1 MRIHRLAPLVAQRI
15 AAGEVIERPASVV
28 RELVDNALDA
38 NASSITVSVEEG
50 GVRRLT
56 VIDDGSGIA
65 KEDLPL
71 LCESHATSKVR
82 ELDDLYT
89 ITSMGFR
96 GEALYSIAAVAAIT
110 IQSSYQGQD
119 AYQITVDNGI
129 RGEVLP
135 GGPDKGTVVIVEDL
149 FGQLPARRQFL
160 KRTPTEATMARQ
172 VLLQKAIAFPDRSFR
187 FYQDGKLRI
196 DLPQASA
203 KKRVIDVLQINQP
216 VSDMQMLE
224 LSSEHERFSLYAVT
238 STAELFRSDRSQ
250 IRIYIN
256 NRPVDEYAFVQA
268 ITYGY
273 GDRLPGGSFPYTY
286 LFIQIDPTLV
296 DFNIHPTKRE
306 VKVRNQAEVHHQ
318 IVQLIRANLPHEI
331 PSAPIAS
338 ITDEE
343 QGEFFTQAQRPRS
356 KSTAATYPPSE
367 KREID
372 PGWFDR
378 ARELLQ
384 KESAESKEA
393 TVEEAPYIAAAD
405 TSEPS
410 FTYIGQAFNLFL
422 IVERGED
429 LYLVDQHAAHE
440 RLIYDEVRAKNPS
453 QPLLVPLEFEVTSDV
468 DQYLEQHLDV
478 YHNLGIKLARKEALL
493 WQLEAIPGLYKA
505 IESEAVAFI
514 QENTGDSIEVERGL
528 YAIVACH
535 ASIRQG
541 DRIDRPIAIELLEK
555 VFALDEPVCPHGRT
569 FVVRLR
575 KDELSKAVGRYILLA
590 IHLLLFLN
598 SCKVC
603 VHWVCI
609 CLKSCFSDCTASM
622 GKACE
627 KRIAI

>member
-1 MRIHRLAPLVAQRI
+1 MRIRRLDPLVAQRI

-38 NASSITVSVEEG
+38 NSSSITVSVEEG
-50 GVRRLT
+50 GIRKIT
-56 VIDDGSGIA
+56 VIDDGAGIA

-96 GEALYSIAAVAAIT
+96 GEALYSIAAVGAIT

-119 AYQITVDNGI
+119 PFQITVDNGI
-129 RGEVLP
+129 KGEVLP
-135 GGPDKGTVVIVEDL
+135 GGPERGTTVIVEDL

-160 KRTPTEATMARQ
+160 KRTSTEATMARQ
-172 VLLQKAIAFPDRSFR
+172 VLTQKAIAYPERSFR

-196 DLPQASA
+196 DLPATDA
-203 KKRVIDVLQINQP
+203 KQRVIDVLQINQP
-216 VSDMQMLE
+216 VSETQMVE
-224 LSSEHERFSLYAVT
+224 LRSKSERFSLYAVT
-238 STAELFRSDRSQ
+238 STATLFRSDRSQ

-256 NRPVDEYAFVQA
+256 SRPVDEYAFVQA
-268 ITYGY
+268 INYGY

-286 LFIQIDPTLV
+286 LFIEIDPTLV

-306 VKVRNQAEVHHQ
+306 VKIRNQAEVHHQ

-331 PSAPIAS
+331 PSVTLPPAS
-338 ITDEE
+338 EVD
-343 QGEFFTQAQRPRS
+343 QGEFFHSSRPAS
-356 KSTAATYPPSE
+356 ATSSAGTYTPKSERRP
-367 KREID
+367 ID
-372 PGWFDR
+372 PKWFDR

-384 KESAESKEA
+384 EA
-393 TVEEAPYIAAAD
+393 PTEDTEGAAPAPYIAEGAEAA
-405 TSEPS
+405 PA

-422 IVERGED
+422 LVERGDD

-453 QPLLVPLEFEVTSDV
+453 QPLLVPIEFEVSADV
-468 DQYLEQHLDV
+468 DAYLADHLDR
-478 YHNLGIKLARKEALL
+478 YRNLGIKVVRKEALL

-505 IESEAVAFI
+505 VESQVVEFI
-514 QENTGDSIEVERGL
+514 QKNTGDSIEVEKGL

-535 ASIRQG
+535 ASIRKG

-575 KDELSKAVGRYILLA
+575 KAELSEAVGRT
-590 IHLLLFLN
+590 N
-598 SCKVC
+598 
-603 VHWVCI
+603 
-609 CLKSCFSDCTASM
+609 
-622 GKACE
+622 
-627 KRIAI
+627 